1 MEKVRTVIEVFERQ
15 YRLAQKRMNDRYD
28 EFEDG
33 LDCDYPEGP
42 IGDPE
47 SLVNEAVLRTW
58 GKAIRLFE
66 EINQGAYDA
75 LEFE

>member
-1 MEKVRTVIEVFERQ
+1 MQSVVEVFERQ

-28 EFEDG
+28 EFVTEDG
-33 LDCDYPEGP
+33 YCDYPEGP

-58 GKAIRLFE
+58 SKAIRLLE
-66 EINQGAYDA
+66 EIKRGGY
-75 LEFE
+75 LEEIE